1 MAAID
6 ILVLGAGLSRRMG
19 DQDKMLQMVNGQP
32 VLGVMVK
39 RAVWAARPLA
49 AKVYATV
56 PENDPDKAAIVRQA
70 GGQAITVARPALGL
84 AEGFHAYARV
94 RTADA
99 AVMVIPADMPAI
111 TAEDMGQLLGAWAAD
126 GALVHR
132 GATSSGVAGHPVVL
146 PARLAKK
153 LGELSGDKGAAS
165 LFQNEAPV
173 LVTLPADNAILDLD
187 SPADWAKWRTRHAGP
202 SSGDDSQ

>member
-19 DQDKMLQMVNGQP
+19 DRDKMLQMVDGQP
-32 VLGVMVK
+32 VLGVMVQ
-39 RAVWAARPLA
+39 RAVRSAMSHAAN
-49 AKVYATV
+49 VYATV
-56 PENDPDKAAIVRQA
+56 PENDPGKAAIIRQA
-70 GGQAITVARPALGL
+70 GGQAISVARPALGL
-84 AEGFHAYARV
+84 SESFQAYRRIRAS
-94 RTADA
+94 DA

-111 TAEDMGQLLGAWAAD
+111 TAEDMRQLLGAWAAD
-126 GALVHR
+126 SALVHR

-153 LGELSGDKGAAS
+153 FGELSGDKGAAS